1 MTQKKFEVTLEKV
14 ERIRIVVAAT
24 DTESARLVALEKERR
39 GEADAAEDVSVAA
52 VGIESQEEGDMFG
65 SRRHRSA
72 DFRTVLWPSSS

>member
-39 GEADAAEDVSVAA
+39 GEADAAEDVCVAA
-52 VGIESQEEGDMFG
+52 VGIEIATQE
-65 SRRHRSA
+65 
-72 DFRTVLWPSSS
+72 